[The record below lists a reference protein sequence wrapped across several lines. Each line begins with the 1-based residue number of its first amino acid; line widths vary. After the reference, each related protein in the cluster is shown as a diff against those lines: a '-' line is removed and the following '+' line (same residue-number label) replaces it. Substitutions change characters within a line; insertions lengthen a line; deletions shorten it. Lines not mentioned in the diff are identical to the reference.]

1 VTAKLNP
8 SFNIAFRNV
17 LPDAVFAGEK
27 EDLEEIVGNLLEN
40 AGKWGRRRI
49 KIVLRPAADVQ
60 RQFEILIEDDGP
72 GLAPDKIDAALKRGN
87 RVDETK
93 PGTGLGLAIVQDT
106 VREYGGS
113 LFLGKSNLGGLQV
126 RVVLP
131 LTED

>member
-1 VTAKLNP
+1 
-8 SFNIAFRNV
+8 
-17 LPDAVFAGEK
+17 
-27 EDLEEIVGNLLEN
+27 
-40 AGKWGRRRI
+40 
-49 KIVLRPAADVQ
+49 VQ

>member
-1 VTAKLNP
+1 M
-8 SFNIAFRNV
+8 
-17 LPDAVFAGEK
+17 
-27 EDLEEIVGNLLEN
+27 
-40 AGKWGRRRI
+40 
-49 KIVLRPAADVQ
+49 
-60 RQFEILIEDDGP
+60 
-72 GLAPDKIDAALKRGN
+72 KRGS

-113 LFLGKSNLGGLQV
+113 LHLGKSSFGGLSV

>member
-1 VTAKLNP
+1 MCCRVQ
-8 SFNIAFRNV
+8 FCWR
-17 LPDAVFAGEK
+17 K

-40 AGKWGRRRI
+40 AGKWGRRQI
-49 KIVLRPAADVQ
+49 EIILRPAADAQ

-72 GLAPDKIDAALKRGN
+72 GLAPDKIEQALKRGN

-106 VREYGGS
+106 VREYGGT
-113 LFLGKSNLGGLQV
+113 LHLGKSNWGGLQV